1 MTKEKGTDILH
12 PLDIYVYAQ
21 KRGHEK
27 MIHFWQH
34 DKTVRRLPIKIF
46 SCIQKRIIFSSRH
59 LSFLIFYIIAQAV
72 WIVKQYHIMVTQINF
87 VDNKYYFVGAA
98 FGSPYNNTECQ
109 EGRRR

>member
-34 DKTVRRLPIKIF
+34 DKTVRRLPIKNILMYSKANYLF
-46 SCIQKRIIFSSRH
+46 IPTPLFFD
-59 LSFLIFYIIAQAV
+59 FL
-72 WIVKQYHIMVTQINF
+72 
-87 VDNKYYFVGAA
+87 YYSIG
-98 FGSPYNNTECQ
+98 GLNCQ
-109 EGRRR
+109 V